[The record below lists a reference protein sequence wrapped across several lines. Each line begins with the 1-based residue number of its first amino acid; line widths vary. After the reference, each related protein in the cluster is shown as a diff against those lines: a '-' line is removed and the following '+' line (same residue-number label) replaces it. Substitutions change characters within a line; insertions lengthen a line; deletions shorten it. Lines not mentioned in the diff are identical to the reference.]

1 MDYFLNPE
9 TWKQQWAIIANAPFF
24 VIPLILIVAL
34 VVGWFQGRLSA
45 AQIAGLK
52 EQISAVEQRLKLADD
67 ASSASDRAKD
77 ELEKLKKEF
86 QDYKEQVA
94 INGNNASSAKVDAA
108 IVRVTSGNAEIR
120 KKLFDALMSRETD
133 SRTPV
138 INIDGD
144 PKIR

>member
-120 KKLFDALMSRETD
+120 KKLFDALMSRET
-133 SRTPV
+133 
-138 INIDGD
+138 
-144 PKIR
+144 

>member
-120 KKLFDALMSRETD
+120 KKLFDALSHAASPSSDQRHSPD
-133 SRTPV
+133 
-138 INIDGD
+138 
-144 PKIR
+144 